1 MNHCYKIM
9 TDYVKVNI
17 DYDTTL
23 RKVVILNSSVNID
36 KSKKINI
43 NVANLIKISNV
54 DELIYDTSDFECIKI
69 YLHNTT
75 VIKINKNGDIKL

>member
-1 MNHCYKIM
+1 MTKCYNIM

-23 RKVVILNSSVNID
+23 RTVTILSSAVNID
-36 KSKKINI
+36 KNHKINI

-54 DELIYDTSDFECIKI
+54 DELVFDTSDFECIKNI
-69 YLHNTT
+69 FT
-75 VIKINKNGDIKL
+75 